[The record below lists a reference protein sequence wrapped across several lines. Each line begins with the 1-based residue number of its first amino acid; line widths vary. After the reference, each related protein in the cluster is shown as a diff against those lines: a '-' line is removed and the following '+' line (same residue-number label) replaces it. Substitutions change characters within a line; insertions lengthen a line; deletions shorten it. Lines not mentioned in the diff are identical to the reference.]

1 MNIILAFLGVCM
13 VLGLWIKPRARQ
25 SGIVVITILAFLL
38 VIVFWLYPTLF

>member
-1 MNIILAFLGVCM
+1 M